1 MAISLTLASMASRA
15 VRTASTQG
23 ENVRRIATTGTA
35 REDDGEGGFFDI
47 ASGAL
52 KFGASLLSA
61 VWKGLGFIGFSFSAL
76 YSQLQRG
83 VLFIWNFNWNTS
95 DAALNEQ
102 IKQAEI
108 ALAAS
113 KGSLVGTS
121 LGFTVCGLIPAATIA
136 VFNEALALYIIKE
149 VGEEAVDEIAGALTG
164 LIRLQFQ
171 QVVRQSFFALFK
183 NFRTLFR
190 GAASIFANG
199 MVALGQF
206 NRADVDKAIK
216 NRNEPFSFS
225 KLKNDQ
231 IEAISDPISEAYWE
245 GVWDEFQ
252 DACIEAGFIVANS
265 ADSFFAQQ
273 KMATQ
278 AALGTEHLVEIQP
291 VRDANE
297 ADTP

>member
-1 MAISLTLASMASRA
+1 MAISLTLASMASRV

-23 ENVRRIATTGTA
+23 ENIRRIATSGSA
-35 REDDGEGGFFDI
+35 QQDDGAGGFFDI
-47 ASGAL
+47 VSGAF

-76 YSQLQRG
+76 FGQIQRG
-83 VLFIWNFNWNTS
+83 TLFIWNFNWNIS
-95 DAALNEQ
+95 DTQINEQ
-102 IKQAEI
+102 IKSAEI

-121 LGFTVCGLIPAATIA
+121 LGFIVCGLIPAATIA

-149 VGEEAVDEIAGALTG
+149 VGEEAVDEIASNLST
-164 LIRLQFQ
+164 LINLQFQ
-171 QVVRQSFFALFK
+171 QMVRQTFFSLFK

-190 GAASIFANG
+190 GAASIFADG
-199 MVALGQF
+199 MVTLGQF
-206 NRADVDKAIK
+206 NRADVEKAKK

-225 KLKNDQ
+225 GLKDAQ
-231 IEAISDPISEAYWE
+231 IDAISNPIDKAYWE

-265 ADSFFAQQ
+265 ADSFFALQ
-273 KMATQ
+273 KMSTQ

-291 VRDANE
+291 VRNPDE
-297 ADTP
+297 LFTP